1 MPDTT
6 PPAPSAP
13 SAGLSGEPLMV
24 VNSDGKLVA
33 ALPVAPRP
41 YELPPLPPNRYYEDT
56 LPANAG
62 RNAVTFL
69 EKTDPFDIFSFAL
82 QKIVYSGKSA
92 YQDVMIAD
100 TFNYGRALF
109 LDGSIQSSEDD
120 ESLYH
125 EMLVQPAMLRHPN
138 PRDVLI
144 IGGGEGATLREVLVH
159 ASVNSVTMVDLDREV
174 VELCREH
181 LIHWHRGAFEDR
193 RVRMVYGDGRKFIEE
208 DDGRYDVV
216 IVDVVDMLD
225 NGPAQALYTR
235 QFYDTLRRRLRPD
248 AIVVVQ
254 GLEFSFMD
262 DKPHVAL
269 SRTLRTVFPE
279 VHSYRV
285 HIPSFLGCWGF
296 LLASDWARPSE
307 WRDEDIARTIQD
319 RLGLN
324 WLDHLNPEFLKGA
337 FCLCKET
344 QFLLSQPGPVLEDG
358 VDFIPPPNIEDIEP
372 PYAEFPIKPAG

>member
-1 MPDTT
+1 
-6 PPAPSAP
+6 
-13 SAGLSGEPLMV
+13 MV
-24 VNSDGKLVA
+24 VNCDGKLVPA
-33 ALPVAPRP
+33 RPVAPRP
-41 YELPPLPPNRYYEDT
+41 YALPPLPPNRYYEDP
-56 LPANAG
+56 LPKEAG
-62 RNAVTFL
+62 SDAVTFL
-69 EKTDPFDIFSFAL
+69 EKTDAFDIYTFAL
-82 QKIVYSGKSA
+82 QKVVYSGKSA
-92 YQDVMIAD
+92 FQDVLIAD

-144 IGGGEGATLREVLVH
+144 IGGGEGATLREALVH
-159 ASVNSVTMVDLDREV
+159 RSVNSVTMVDIDREV
-174 VELCREH
+174 VEFCREH

-193 RVRMVYGDGRKFIEE
+193 RVRMVYGDGRKFVEE

-235 QFYDTLRRRLRPD
+235 QFHETLRRRLRPD

-262 DKPHVAL
+262 DKPHAAL

-307 WRDEDIARTIQD
+307 WREDDIARTIDD
-319 RLGLN
+319 RLGPA
-324 WLDHLNPEFLKGA
+324 WLSHVNAEFLKGA
-337 FCLCKET
+337 FSLCKET

-358 VDFIPPPNIEDIEP
+358 VDFVPPPNIEDIEP